1 MSYVVI
7 LNKVELNEDDKLHPV
22 ELVYGPFDIM
32 ESAVDFLDRNDYS
45 MTQTWY
51 FKILELS
58 EPY

>member
-7 LNKVELNEDDKLHPV
+7 LNKVELNEDDKFKPV
-22 ELVYGPFDIM
+22 ELAYGPFDRK
-32 ESAVDFLDRNDYS
+32 ESALDFLDRNDYS
-45 MTQTWY
+45 MTHTWY

>member
-1 MSYVVI
+1 MSYVAI
-7 LNKVELNEDDKLHPV
+7 LNKVELNEDDKLNTV
-22 ELVYGPFDIM
+22 ELAYGPFESM
-32 ESAVDFLDRNDYS
+32 ESAVDFLERNDYS

>member
-1 MSYVVI
+1 MSYVAI
-7 LNKVELNEDDKLHPV
+7 LNKVESNDDKLQPT
-22 ELVYGPFDIM
+22 ELVYGPFESM

-45 MTQTWY
+45 MTHTWY

>member
-1 MSYVVI
+1 MSYVAI
-7 LNKVELNEDDKLHPV
+7 LNKFESSDNKIQST
-22 ELVYGPFDIM
+22 ELVYGPFESM

-45 MTQTWY
+45 MTQTWH